1 MSYNNK
7 FFICFTVLGKDKNQI
22 DNKSIPSC
30 YINDYETNQLNE
42 INCTYNTEYGDGY
55 KVLYFNET
63 GDFMLV
69 SVHHLTTT
77 LLSSFNNYVEKC
89 KENIFSK
96 QSLQY
101 YLIYNNGK
109 YKEINKKKFEEK
121 NWNKNILI
129 IKEISVQ
136 ATNIE
141 QILTTNIPIIKTSII
156 MPKPNITYIFENTT
170 KSKEEVFNNIS
181 NILEDKKVGV
191 TYEIKGDNF
200 SIIIKPTNSTPLP
213 NTTYVEFDEC
223 EKEIRSIYNISNTS
237 IITFL
242 QIEINNDNNDAL
254 YNQIKYF
261 IYDEEMRELNLSL
274 CEDINT
280 QIHYSIKDNN
290 KLDITSISNFQEKGI
305 DIFNLKDKFFT
316 DLCYSYSDSN
326 NDMTLEDRIK
336 YLYQNYTL
344 CEIGC
349 TYNNIDIINM
359 NIICNCKIQGNE
371 NTSSIN
377 MKSLFYQQPKDT
389 GFFDSNIG
397 VIKCYK
403 LVFSLNNKLNNIGFL
418 CFAFLFILYI
428 IFNICLCAQGIK
440 PVRDYLFNEM
450 LKNGYI
456 SNKNNNSIKL
466 AQNGRKNKSKKKKHN
481 RTQKSIL
488 TTKNYKNKNRNL
500 TKNIQN
506 NNIIITGINID
517 KNNNNKNSLMSL
529 NSTHMKRKKTKLNK
543 LNNINKNMDNNLNN
557 FGIIKINL
565 NDYKNYFPQESN
577 QSLHNYTFDEAI
589 KYDKR
594 NILRVAYIYLL
605 SKQII
610 FKTIFQRSPLE
621 LFPIRFILFIF
632 MFSCDLA
639 LNALFYFNDN
649 ISQKYHYAKSIFL
662 FAFTNNITI
671 IIYSTLLSY
680 FLITLLS
687 KLSNSSSAIRNVFES
702 VEKKIKFKPN
712 YKINEKMKKNVN
724 TKIEKILRC
733 FKCKIIFLFIIITIL
748 ILAFGYF
755 VTAFCH
761 VFSSTQTSW
770 LLDTFLSILSRLIIE
785 LFFAFFFGKL
795 YQISVRSNFKTLY
808 KIVMFFYDFS

>member
-1 MSYNNK
+1 
-7 FFICFTVLGKDKNQI
+7 
-22 DNKSIPSC
+22 
-30 YINDYETNQLNE
+30 
-42 INCTYNTEYGDGY
+42 
-55 KVLYFNET
+55 
-63 GDFMLV
+63 MLV
-69 SVHHLTTT
+69 SGYYLTTT

-89 KENIFSK
+89 KEKKIFSI
-96 QSLQY
+96 QPLQY
-101 YLIYNNGK
+101 YIIYNNGK
-109 YKEINKKKFEEK
+109 YKEINKNKFEEK

-223 EKEIRSIYNISNTS
+223 EKEIRIKYNISNTS

-733 FKCKIIFLFIIITIL
+733 FKCKIIFIFIIITIL

-785 LFFAFFFGKL
+785 LFAAFFFGKL

>member
-1 MSYNNK
+1 MMNEE
-7 FFICFTVLGKDKNQI
+7 
-22 DNKSIPSC
+22 DNK
-30 YINDYETNQLNE
+30 
-42 INCTYNTEYGDGY
+42 
-55 KVLYFNET
+55 
-63 GDFMLV
+63 
-69 SVHHLTTT
+69 
-77 LLSSFNNYVEKC
+77 
-89 KENIFSK
+89 
-96 QSLQY
+96 
-101 YLIYNNGK
+101 
-109 YKEINKKKFEEK
+109 
-121 NWNKNILI
+121 
-129 IKEISVQ
+129 
-136 ATNIE
+136 
-141 QILTTNIPIIKTSII
+141 
-156 MPKPNITYIFENTT
+156 ITYIPKETSSEILASNEIYL
-170 KSKEEVFNNIS
+170 KEVISISKEEIFNNIS
-181 NILEDKKVGV
+181 SILEDKKTGV
-191 TYEIKGDNF
+191 YYEIKGNNF

-213 NTTYVEFDEC
+213 NTTFIEFDEC
-223 EKEIRSIYNISNTS
+223 EQKIRSIYNISNSS

-242 QIEINNDNNDAL
+242 QLEIENDKSDVL

-261 IYDEEMRELNLSL
+261 IYDEEMKELNLSL

-290 KLDITSISNFQEKGI
+290 NLDITSISNFQEKGI

-466 AQNGRKNKSKKKKHN
+466 AENGRKNKSKKKKHN

-565 NDYKNYFPQESN
+565 NDYKNHFPQESN

-594 NILRVAYIYLL
+594 NIFRISYIYLL
-605 SKQII
+605 SRQII
-610 FKTIFQRSPLE
+610 FKTLFQRSPLE
-621 LFPIRFILFIF
+621 LFPLRFILFIF
-632 MFSCDLA
+632 MLSCDLA

-785 LFFAFFFGKL
+785 LFSAFFFGKL